1 MLHLFNPFLED
12 YPRFETRGHRAGG
25 HPSHH
30 RGGQAKDGLTRG
42 RRYKAADGGRGERHQ
57 GAFAHLLK
65 CLWQTLSTL
74 TVALQ
79 LHDNGDANSQQWEM
93 KS

>member
-1 MLHLFNPFLED
+1 
-12 YPRFETRGHRAGG
+12 
-25 HPSHH
+25 
-30 RGGQAKDGLTRG
+30 
-42 RRYKAADGGRGERHQ
+42 
-57 GAFAHLLK
+57 LK